1 MACPKEC
8 EEDRER
14 MKDDIKRI
22 FGALIALLTIY
33 GGLWFYVTSFYAT
46 KTELKEVKQE
56 VKDVRQEINLGFK
69 EVLRK
74 LDK

>member
-8 EEDRER
+8 EEDRMR
-14 MKDDIKRI
+14 MKDDIKRLL
-22 FGALIALLTIY
+22 GAAIALLMIY
-33 GGLWFYVTSFYAT
+33 GGLWAYLTTVYAT

-56 VKDVRQEINLGFK
+56 VKDVRREINSGFK
-69 EVLRK
+69 EILRK